1 MRKLALC
8 CKIKPGMRNYQ
19 LVLVLKTS
27 LTEANRKKFLEGV
40 KSWVKD
46 AKFTKEEEWGEK
58 ALSYSIKRQTSGFY
72 INYLFELKDELS
84 KDLEKR
90 LIGSDDVLRHLL
102 LRVK

>member
-1 MRKLALC
+1 
-8 CKIKPGMRNYQ
+8 MRNYQ

-40 KSWVKD
+40 KSWVKG

-58 ALSYSIKRQTSGFY
+58 PLSYQIKRQTSGFY
-72 INYLFELKDELS
+72 VNYLFELKDELA

-90 LIGSDDVLRHLL
+90 LVGSDDVLRHLL